1 MSHINLTSVI
11 HFILWTFRRK
21 TTRLKYDPPYVKK
34 PMAKY
39 VATNANANHHTIE
52 EMSLDPT
59 NKYNNQMF
67 NNQNQFGYD
76 W

>member
-1 MSHINLTSVI
+1 
-11 HFILWTFRRK
+11 
-21 TTRLKYDPPYVKK
+21 LKYDPPYAKK

-39 VATNANANHHTIE
+39 VASNSNANHHTIE

-76 W
+76 L

>member
-1 MSHINLTSVI
+1 
-11 HFILWTFRRK
+11 
-21 TTRLKYDPPYVKK
+21 
-34 PMAKY
+34 MAKY
-39 VATNANANHHTIE
+39 VASNSNANHHTIE

-76 W
+76 L